1 MAKRGAILFLVVIL
15 ALASARAVFG
25 VDCLTISTSSSE
37 SDKNY
42 CKKELAQIEA
52 ELAQLL
58 KQQEAQRKNTGTL
71 QGDINYLTS
80 QINALK
86 AKIKARSLAIS
97 QLKVSIN
104 EKSSTISSL
113 EAKIRRQY
121 ESIAQLLR
129 NTNEIDNENMIHLIL
144 SDQSVSDFYSD
155 LESYSS
161 IKEAV
166 KTAVDEL
173 RGVKTLTE
181 SEKKN
186 LE

>member
-1 MAKRGAILFLVVIL
+1 MARFAVIFLVVFTLIF
-15 ALASARAVFG
+15 SAKLVFS
-25 VDCLTISTSSSE
+25 VDCLTITSSSSE

-42 CKKELAQIEA
+42 CKKELTQIEA
-52 ELAQLL
+52 ELAELL

-104 EKSSTISSL
+104 EKSSAISSL

-144 SDQSVSDFYSD
+144 SDETVSDFYSD
-155 LESYSS
+155 IESYSS

-166 KTAVDEL
+166 KIAVDEL